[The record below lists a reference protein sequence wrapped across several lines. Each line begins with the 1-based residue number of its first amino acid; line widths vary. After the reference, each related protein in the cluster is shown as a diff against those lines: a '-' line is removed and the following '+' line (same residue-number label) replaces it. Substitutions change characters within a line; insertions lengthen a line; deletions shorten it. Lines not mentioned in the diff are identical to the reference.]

1 MLDEDLERRSVAS
14 LTARYANVQRQFRAS
29 ERSSRRTRTGLQGA
43 LLACVAGLAYCAWN
57 MNRLAE
63 KAEGREVVY
72 AVLQDNGEFVTSTH
86 ASEVVPVNVQ
96 GREIES
102 ALWGYVEARD
112 CYGSSSFYRQY
123 YMVQSMSDEH
133 TAKQFRAIVANTNP
147 DRPQHILGEH
157 NLTIRCEPIDAP
169 TPLGEHSDQYLFH
182 FNRWLVGGPPGTDV
196 KEPYTATLRFR
207 TGEFPHD
214 KRRAWLDP
222 VLFNPLGVQVIDYPG
237 ALPTNATPPA
247 VHVAANQGAAR

>member
-1 MLDEDLERRSVAS
+1 MLETDPDKRSVAA
-14 LTARYANVQRQFRAS
+14 LTARYANVQRQFKAS
-29 ERSSRRTRTGLQGA
+29 ERSSRRINTGLQGA
-43 LLACVAGLAYCAWN
+43 LLACVAGLGFCVWN
-57 MNRLAE
+57 MNKLAE

-72 AVLQDNGEFVTSTH
+72 AVLKGDEFLTSTNVTD
-86 ASEVVPVNVQ
+86 VVPVVVQ
-96 GREIES
+96 ERQIAN

-123 YMVQSMSDEH
+123 YMVQSMSDER
-133 TAKQFRAIVANTNP
+133 TAKAFRAIVANTNP
-147 DRPQHILGEH
+147 DRPQHVLGEH

-169 TPLGEHSDQYLFH
+169 TPLGEHADQYLFH
-182 FNRWLVGGPPGTDV
+182 FNRWLVGGPPGSDV

-222 VLFNPLGVQVIDYPG
+222 VMFNPLGVQVIDYPG

-247 VHVAANQGAAR
+247 VHAAFSQGAAR